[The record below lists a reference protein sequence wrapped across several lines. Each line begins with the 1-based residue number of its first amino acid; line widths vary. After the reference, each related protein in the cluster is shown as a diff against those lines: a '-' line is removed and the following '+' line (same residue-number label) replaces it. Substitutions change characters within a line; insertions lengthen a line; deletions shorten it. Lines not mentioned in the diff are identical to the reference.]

1 MQNIPCKLVVHN
13 IRNIVATGYIMKTP
27 SNNVH
32 EKKMSSELARFFIE
46 VAIKETARLPFP
58 NLNENLTLV
67 GEAVEVP
74 LMWPKCL
81 IVQTGKV
88 IYYIRL
94 LSLNITINNYFDINL
109 T

>member
-1 MQNIPCKLVVHN
+1 MQNIPCKLAVHN
-13 IRNIVATGYIMKTP
+13 ILNIVATRYIMKTP
-27 SNNVH
+27 SNIFH
-32 EKKMSSELARFFIE
+32 GKKMFPELARVVIE
-46 VAIKETARLPFP
+46 VSIKETARLPFP

-81 IVQTGKV
+81 IFQNVKL

-94 LSLNITINNYFDINL
+94 F
-109 T
+109 

>member
-1 MQNIPCKLVVHN
+1 ME
-13 IRNIVATGYIMKTP
+13 TP
-27 SNNVH
+27 SSTVRGEH
-32 EKKMSSELARFFIE
+32 IAQELARVVIE
-46 VAIKETARLPFP
+46 VAIDEAARLPFP

-74 LMWPKCL
+74 LIWPKCL

-88 IYYIRL
+88 IYFISL
-94 LSLNITINNYFDINL
+94 LSLIIIITDYFDVNL